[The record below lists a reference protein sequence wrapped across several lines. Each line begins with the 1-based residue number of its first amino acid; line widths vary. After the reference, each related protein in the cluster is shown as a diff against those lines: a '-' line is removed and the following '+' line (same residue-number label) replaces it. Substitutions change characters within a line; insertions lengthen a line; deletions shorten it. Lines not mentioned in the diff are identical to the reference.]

1 MPLPDRLQPAKV
13 NRQKLQQLADMA
25 EEILSQIDNGAKEE
39 DAGLKMLIDS
49 WNSQVINPYA
59 FSDFRDFSSWTSAK
73 DFTRMAFNQEK
84 YVADLT
90 WDELIQ
96 IIQFVCQAEGKESE
110 QSYSLGV
117 LEKNFDANPSD
128 LIYWPDEWF
137 QDKDMLHVD
146 LTPDRRIPDGKIW
159 PAAKRCAANRAEVS
173 DTFKYVRYISAQFV
187 DVERMG

>member
-1 MPLPDRLQPAKV
+1 M
-13 NRQKLQQLADMA
+13 
-25 EEILSQIDNGAKEE
+25 
-39 DAGLKMLIDS
+39 
-49 WNSQVINPYA
+49 
-59 FSDFRDFSSWTSAK
+59 
-73 DFTRMAFNQEK
+73 
-84 YVADLT
+84 ADLT
-90 WDELIQ
+90 DELIQ

-110 QSYSLGV
+110 QSYALGV

-146 LTPDRRIPDGKIW
+146 LTPEEIAGYLMAKS
-159 PAAKRCAANRAEVS
+159 AAKRCAADRAEVS

>member
-110 QSYSLGV
+110 Q
-117 LEKNFDANPSD
+117 
-128 LIYWPDEWF
+128 IYWPDEWF

-146 LTPDRRIPDGKIW
+146 LTPEEIAGYLMAKSGRRLSDAPQIELKYPIPS
-159 PAAKRCAANRAEVS
+159 N
-173 DTFKYVRYISAQFV
+173 T
-187 DVERMG
+187 